1 MPVEEH
7 IELPPESPAVE
18 VRYVVSGA
26 IGALVLLFGTIAVL
40 HAIYQ
45 HEVPI
50 ETVPLPE
57 SFRQPQVV
65 TRQADMKQRRKL
77 AAEQNQRLQTWRWAD
92 DHHTLVQIPIDR
104 AMQLLVQKGANA
116 YAPLLPP
123 QPALSS
129 PSAGAQNAIT
139 PPPGHTQ

>member
-1 MPVEEH
+1 MPIEEH

-26 IGALVLLFGTIAVL
+26 VGGLVLLFGTITVL

-45 HEVPI
+45 HESPI
-50 ETVPLPE
+50 KTVPLPE
-57 SFRQPQVV
+57 RFPRPQVV
-65 TRQADMKQRRKL
+65 TRQADMKERRQL
-77 AAEQNQRLQTWRWAD
+77 AAEQSQRLQTWRWAD
-92 DHHTLVQIPIDR
+92 DRHTLVQIQIDR
-104 AMQLLVQKGANA
+104 AMQLLMQKGAGA

-129 PSAGAQNAIT
+129 PNAGAQNAIT
-139 PPPGHTQ
+139 PPAGHTQ

>member
-1 MPVEEH
+1 MSVEEH
-7 IELPPESPAVE
+7 IELPPESPAVD

-26 IGALVLLFGTIAVL
+26 VGGLVLLFGTIAVL

-50 ETVPLPE
+50 KTVPLPQR
-57 SFRQPQVV
+57 FPQPQVV
-65 TRQADMKQRRKL
+65 TRQADIKERQKL

-104 AMQLLVQKGANA
+104 AMQLLVQKGAGA
-116 YAPLLPP
+116 YAPFLPP
-123 QPALSS
+123 QPARSS
-129 PSAGAQNAIT
+129 PSAGGQKAT
-139 PPPGHTQ
+139 SPPPEHAQ